1 MKETFTYETQNN
13 YSYKGFV
20 DDTYRFIEDFQLMR
34 PEIWSRFVQQ
44 FREAADRDGGWRGEF
59 WGKMMRGAC
68 MTYDLKLALYNKQ
81 TNEKILLCS
90 AEQVSEFDV
99 FKYKIP
105 KVNVDDFEIMLS
117 CYVYYGENYLFDK
130 SIVIGSDFDE
140 FKKSGL
146 LIYFQEAD
154 GMYVNVVTA
163 NQHDTYKLM
172 EDSEDMWNLRDEPN
186 QVYAEG

>member
-1 MKETFTYETQNN
+1 MKRTIKIASIILVISVIVYGVGWLF
-13 YSYKGFV
+13 
-20 DDTYRFIEDFQLMR
+20 DDPNKR
-34 PEIWSRFVQQ
+34 PIRPTVSEPNKILITSN
-44 FREAADRDGGWRGEF
+44 
-59 WGKMMRGAC
+59 AC
-68 MTYDLKLALYNKQ
+68 CSMTYDLKLTLHNKQ
-81 TNEKILLCS
+81 TEEESVLCS
-90 AEQVSEFDV
+90 AEGVSEFDV
-99 FKYKIP
+99 LKYKMP
-105 KVNVDDFEIMLS
+105 KVDVDDFEIILS
-117 CYVYYGENYLFDK
+117 CYVFYGENYLFDK